1 MSGSRKD
8 NKVEKV
14 QQSPELTL
22 EDTQIQRS
30 IRTALRLGFI
40 ALLFVM
46 SYFILK
52 PFLGIVIWGIII
64 AVALFPVHKKF
75 AKILGNREKLSVTLI
90 VLIGIALIIV
100 PSIMFTAST
109 VESLQD
115 LSKNLEEGSLQIPKP
130 EESVADWP
138 LIGGLVYETWELA
151 SNSLSALV
159 MKFTSQLM
167 EFAPK
172 VFSFA
177 AGLVGTV
184 FVFIISLVISG
195 ALLVNSKA
203 AEKTAISVFKTLA
216 GTEGEQFAS
225 LAGATIRSV
234 VQGVLGTALIQTFF
248 ISIGLFAIGFPA
260 AGIVALIVMFVAI
273 IQLPLLLVMIPAII
287 YVFTYAG
294 TTTAVIFTIWTII
307 WSASDNVIKPMLMGR
322 GMDIPMLVI
331 LLGAIGGMMMAGIVG
346 LFIGAVLLAFSYKVF
361 QTIIQTD

>member
-1 MSGSRKD
+1 MSKEKNE
-8 NKVEKV
+8 NKQENLPDIK
-14 QQSPELTL
+14 Q
-22 EDTQIQRS
+22 EDAQVQRS

-64 AVALFPVHKKF
+64 AVALFPIHKKL
-75 AKILGNREKLSVTLI
+75 AKMLGNREKLSVTLI
-90 VLIGIALIIV
+90 VLIGIALIVV

-109 VESLQD
+109 EESLQD
-115 LSKNLEEGSLQIPKP
+115 LSKNLEAGSLQIPKP

-138 LIGGLVYETWELA
+138 LIGSLVYETWELN
-151 SNSLSALV
+151 SNSLGALV
-159 MKFTSQLM
+159 QKYTPQLM
-167 EFAPK
+167 EIAPK
-172 VFSFA
+172 LFSFA
-177 AGLVGTV
+177 AGLVGTI
-184 FVFIISLVISG
+184 FVFIISLIISG
-195 ALLVNSKA
+195 ALLVNSKS

-216 GTEGEQFAS
+216 GAEGEQFAA

-248 ISIGLFAIGFPA
+248 ISIGLFAIGFPG

-273 IQLPLLLVMIPAII
+273 IQLPLLLVMVPAIV

-294 TTTAVIFTIWTII
+294 TTAAVIFSIWTII
-307 WSASDNVIKPMLMGR
+307 WSVSDNIIKPMLMGR

-331 LLGAIGGMMMAGIVG
+331 LLGAIGGMILAGIVG
-346 LFIGAVLLAFSYKVF
+346 LFIGAVLLAFAYKVF
-361 QTIIQTD
+361 QTIFQAE